1 MVEGGNLEG
10 WMKRFSKIGSTQSD
24 LPARS
29 PCLISRIFADR
40 SLSLATY
47 PYPTLRLDDTTHTI
61 VLVESPH
68 GNATIDR
75 HQDSW

>member
-1 MVEGGNLEG
+1 MAEGEG

-40 SLSLATY
+40 SLSLALHTSL
-47 PYPTLRLDDTTHTI
+47 TLRLDHTTHTI
-61 VLVESPH
+61 VLVDRSH

-75 HQDSW
+75 HQNS